1 MKLKVDKRSLCE
13 LKHSIGLEYSMPD
26 STAVSVFV
34 DILVDLTNTVF
45 VKLTNIFT
53 NIETAVLSTT
63 SDPISIEQV
72 RRQYHKVAMSLS
84 LGIGYVCCSKSTY
97 SINFERN
104 PVNHQLYMR
113 PSIRLGTEAKEK
125 VYSMK
130 VWRYP

>member
-53 NIETAVLSTT
+53 NIETAVLSTQCVGALGNVF
-63 SDPISIEQV
+63 DIFVFDEQ
-72 RRQYHKVAMSLS
+72 L
-84 LGIGYVCCSKSTY
+84 
-97 SINFERN
+97 
-104 PVNHQLYMR
+104 
-113 PSIRLGTEAKEK
+113 
-125 VYSMK
+125 
-130 VWRYP
+130 